1 MQNEVFRTKYH
12 RLILIGIII
21 CIFLPLFLF
30 FDNTFEL
37 KTILFL
43 CIYLSLGLINM
54 INRLY
59 ARLSVTNN
67 GLIIYQIFQKNIFI
81 YWNDIEDIQEFTNY
95 HRNFHYITLNQPLK
109 LPNLPYSQNLPKYYR
124 NRAIILDAWENHT
137 KIIKRIRTKVPFKP
151 KNQLFVPIAGK
162 SWDTILPYAIFILGL
177 GAALLAWSL
186 Q

>member
-1 MQNEVFRTKYH
+1 MQNEVFRTKDH
-12 RLILIGIII
+12 RLILIGIVI
-21 CIFLPLFLF
+21 CILLPIFLF

-37 KTILFL
+37 KTILSL
-43 CIYLSLGLINM
+43 CFYLSLGLINM

-59 ARLSVTNN
+59 ARLSINN
-67 GLIIYQIFQKNIFI
+67 DGILIYQIFQKDIFI
-81 YWNDIEDIQEFTNY
+81 SWNDIEGIQEFTNY
-95 HRNFHYITLNQPLK
+95 HRNFHYITLNQTLK

-137 KIIKRIRTKVPFKP
+137 RIIKHIQTKVSFKP

-162 SWDTILPYAIFILGL
+162 SWNKIFPYAIFIFGL

>member
-1 MQNEVFRTKYH
+1 MQTEIFRSKDH
-12 RLILIGIII
+12 RLILIAIVI

-30 FDNTFEL
+30 FDSTFESR
-37 KTILFL
+37 TILFL
-43 CIYLSLGLINM
+43 CIYPLFALINM

-67 GLIIYQIFQKNIFI
+67 GLIIHQLIRKNIFI
-81 YWNDIEDIQEFTNY
+81 AWSNIEDIQEFKNY
-95 HRNFHYITLNQPLK
+95 HRNFHYITLNQSVK
-109 LPNLPYSQNLPKYYR
+109 LPDLTYSQNLPKDYR
-124 NRAIILDAWENHT
+124 NQAIILDAWENHT
-137 KIIKRIRTKVPFKP
+137 RIIELIRTKVSFKP